1 MKTTKE
7 NKRVKLQDVRND
19 FRAQTGSINYC
30 MKVIY
35 SAIEEAKENDRQ
47 ANNLKKIMPK
57 DKKTAYEYAEQIAK
71 YGKVGEK
78 YTVTRE
84 IKAQKTTYEITRKPS
99 VDMILKYFTKKA
111 NGEI

>member
-1 MKTTKE
+1 MTTKE
-7 NKRVKLQDVRND
+7 NKRVKLNDVRND
-19 FRAQTGSINYC
+19 FKAQTGSLNYC

-35 SAIEEAKENDRQ
+35 SAIEEASENDRQ

-57 DKKTAYEYAEQIAK
+57 SKKEAYKFAEDIAK
-71 YGKVGEK
+71 FGKVGEK

-84 IKAQKTTYEITRKPS
+84 IKAQKTVYEVTRKPS

>member
-1 MKTTKE
+1 MATNNET
-7 NKRVKLQDVRND
+7 KRVSIKNVRND
-19 FRAQTGSINYC
+19 FKAQTGSINYC
-30 MKVIY
+30 LKTIY
-35 SAIEEAKENDRQ
+35 AAIEEAKENDRQ
-47 ANNLKKIMPK
+47 ADSLKKIMPK
-57 DKKTAYEYAEQIAK
+57 SKKEAYELAEQIAK
-71 YGKVGEK
+71 FGKVGEK

>member
-1 MKTTKE
+1 MKTKKE
-7 NKRVKLQDVRND
+7 TKRVNIKEVRND
-19 FRAQTGSINYC
+19 FKAQTGSLNYC
-30 MKVIY
+30 LKVIY

-47 ANNLKKIMPK
+47 AESLKKIMPK
-57 DKKTAYEYAEQIAK
+57 DKKTAYTFAEDIAK
-71 YGKVGEK
+71 FGKVGEK

-111 NGEI
+111 NGDI